1 MMHAWRS
8 NPNTNTKQ
16 RQHMAAKRITARAH
30 MTRQARVA
38 RAAAAVSTQL
48 RVALYRASD
57 GRLMGRRR
65 HGIPV
70 CLVTL
75 RDRERA
81 IRHTVAPMHLV
92 AGRNVILIAP
102 HSSLAPRLAPA
113 WCSDLEADPMVGVSI
128 AGVTRR
134 MCARQVEGSEK
145 KRLWRSVAAA
155 FPALARRHPRAGRS
169 ITVVLCTPA
178 D

>member
-1 MMHAWRS
+1 M
-8 NPNTNTKQ
+8 
-16 RQHMAAKRITARAH
+16 ARAQT
-30 MTRQARVA
+30 TRPVRMV
-38 RAAAAVSTQL
+38 RAAAAVSMRL
-48 RVALYRASD
+48 RVALYRVSD
-57 GRLMGRRR
+57 GRLMGRHR
-65 HGIPV
+65 HGIPA

-102 HSSLAPRLAPA
+102 HSSFAPRLAPA
-113 WCSDLEADPMVGVSI
+113 WCSDVDTDPLVGVSI
-128 AGVTRR
+128 AGITRR
-134 MCARQVEGSEK
+134 MCARRVEGSEK
-145 KRLWRSVAAA
+145 RRLWRSVTSA
-155 FPALARRHPRAGRS
+155 FPALARRHPRAGRT